1 MAEMSRASVGQ
12 TIPEDASNATGVLFR
27 SHIEITRI
35 LRQLAGDGTVLSAEV
50 GELRQLFLTR
60 LLHIDPEGE
69 YLVMAYSQER
79 PANAA
84 LLEQTYVVFHASDR
98 VGKRSSAVSSC
109 SLAKTVRGNSG

>member
-1 MAEMSRASVGQ
+1 MAEMSRPKVGQ
-12 TIPEDASNATGVLFR
+12 TIPEDASNVTGVLFR

-60 LLHIDPEGE
+60 LLHIDPKGE
-69 YLVMAYSQER
+69 FLVVAYSQER

-84 LLEQTYVVFHASDR
+84 LLEQTYVVFHASDKVGRIEFAATAPTETDCR
-98 VGKRSSAVSSC
+98 VG
-109 SLAKTVRGNSG
+109 N